1 MFAFAL
7 TGMIGI
13 SAGEFTQNASAQE
26 NTYSLRTTLQDL
38 LGSNRQRPV
47 QQREQP
53 QQETPATPVVT
64 QEVTPAP
71 TPTPAVIQQP
81 QNSNQ
86 VAQQIQ
92 AAPIENTPADTAPQI
107 ELTTSAQAKVA
118 GQPVTYVSRQISS
131 ETRDQLLLAATI
143 GIVVGILLLLL
154 SLALPKSEVVQARK
168 SMRIKIPV
176 REAATQ

>member
-53 QQETPATPVVT
+53 QQETPAAPVVT
-64 QEVTPAP
+64 QQETPSS
-71 TPTPAVIQQP
+71 TPTP
-81 QNSNQ
+81 Q
-86 VAQQIQ
+86 VAQQTQDQTQVAQLVQ
-92 AAPIENTPADTAPQI
+92 AAPIGSSPADTAPQI

-118 GQPVTYVSRQISS
+118 GKPVTYVSQQISS
-131 ETRDQLLLAATI
+131 ETRDQLLIAATI
-143 GIVVGILLLLL
+143 GIVMGILLLLL
-154 SLALPKSEVVQARK
+154 SLTLPKSETMQARK
-168 SMRIKIPV
+168 SIRIKIPV

>member
-13 SAGEFTQNASAQE
+13 SAGEFTQTASAQE
-26 NTYSLRTTLQDL
+26 NTFSIRTTLQDL
-38 LGSNRQRPV
+38 LGTNRQRPV
-47 QQREQP
+47 QQQREQP

-71 TPTPAVIQQP
+71 TPTPAVTQQP

-86 VAQQIQ
+86 VAQQVQ
-92 AAPIENTPADTAPQI
+92 APIETTPADTAPQI
-107 ELTTSAQAKVA
+107 ELTTSAQAKIA

-176 REAATQ
+176 REAVTQ